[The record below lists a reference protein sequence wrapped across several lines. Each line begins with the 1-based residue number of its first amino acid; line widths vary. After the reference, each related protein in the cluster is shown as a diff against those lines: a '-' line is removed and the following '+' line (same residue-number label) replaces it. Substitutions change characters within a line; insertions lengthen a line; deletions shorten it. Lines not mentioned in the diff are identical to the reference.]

1 MKCRYT
7 SATLLIKLAIEIS
20 FKTNKRLRDSK
31 QYLRQIEQ
39 DTILELLI
47 KVFIITLIS
56 SWIPQ
61 ISTSKSCTTILFV
74 LWNVYYYLL

>member
-31 QYLRQIEQ
+31 QYLRKIEQ
-39 DTILELLI
+39 DTNLELLI
-47 KVFIITLIS
+47 KWFINTLIS
-56 SWIPQ
+56 
-61 ISTSKSCTTILFV
+61 
-74 LWNVYYYLL
+74 N